1 MRTLS
6 VAQAEAQ
13 LEAMLEQPDG
23 LKSPVRIERPGG
35 NAVLVPEAL
44 WSGAQESLALLSIP
58 AMAESLKAGMNAPL
72 GECDESLAW

>member
-13 LEAMLEQPDG
+13 LEAMLEEPDG

-58 AMAESLKAGMNAPL
+58 GMAERPRAGMNLPIK
-72 GECDESLAW
+72 ECEESLGW